1 MIIDQ
6 YSIIIHQLRQTVI
19 HFGGLILSDKPKI
32 LIMAI
37 QWKGVFPALTT
48 KFTSDD
54 KLDFPLFE
62 KNLKAQLDAGVEG
75 VILGGTL
82 GEASVLSNEEK
93 FDLVKFTVEKVAGKV
108 PVVMNI
114 AEGSTREAVKLASEA
129 EKCGAKGLMMLPPM
143 RYKSDHRETVAYFKA
158 VAESSSLPIMIYNNP
173 VDYKIEVTL
182 DMFDELANNKNIQ
195 AVKES
200 TRDVSNVTRMINR
213 FGDRFKILCGVD
225 TIAMEELMLGADGW
239 VAGLV
244 CAFPKET
251 VAVYKLTKAN
261 KIAEAL
267 KIYRW
272 FLPLLELDIHP
283 KLVQYIKLAE
293 QEAGIGSENVR
304 APRLILE
311 GEERDRILKII
322 REGIK
327 NRPSL

>member
-1 MIIDQ
+1 M
-6 YSIIIHQLRQTVI
+6 S
-19 HFGGLILSDKPKI
+19 F
-32 LIMAI
+32 

-48 KFTSDD
+48 KFTSSD
-54 KLDFPLFE
+54 KIDLDLFGV
-62 KNLKAQLDAGVEG
+62 NLKAQLDAGVEG

-82 GEASVLSNEEK
+82 GESSVLSNEEK
-93 FDLVKFTVEKVAGKV
+93 FELVKFAVANV
-108 PVVMNI
+108 PAHIPVVMNI
-114 AEGSTREAVKLASEA
+114 AEGSTREALKLANESE
-129 EKCGAKGLMMLPPM
+129 KLGAKGLMMLPPM
-143 RYKSDHRETVAYFKA
+143 RYKSDHRETVEYFMT
-158 VAESSSLPIMIYNNP
+158 VARNTSLPIMIYNNP

-182 DMFDELANNKNIQ
+182 DMFEDMANQSNIQ

-225 TIAMEELMLGADGW
+225 TIAMEELVMGADGW

-251 VAVYKLTKAN
+251 VQLYQLVKKG
-261 KIAEAL
+261 KIDEAL
-267 KIYRW
+267 KIHRW

-293 QEAGIGSENVR
+293 AETGIGSENVR
-304 APRLILE
+304 PPRLKLE
-311 GEERDRILKII
+311 GEERNRVLAII

-327 NRPSL
+327 TRPKL